1 MQFDRSMKSYV
12 HDVVRRLLELHAL
25 EERLATFKRSRENT
39 SDVKALIDSLRANI
53 SLPVLID
60 HDRLR
65 ARGKRS
71 VAEVRHGVCSGC
83 HLGLAVGNVNALKT
97 DVLRRCGNC
106 GRYLYF
112 VEEESEPAPPPVP
125 AKTHH
130 KTRKKSPATH
140 GAK

>member
-1 MQFDRSMKSYV
+1 MKSYV

-25 EERLATFKRSRENT
+25 EERLATFKRSRKNT

-97 DVLRRCGNC
+97 NVLRRCGNC
-106 GRYLYF
+106 GRYLYL